1 MTATRLLKG
10 ATIVLAVAA
19 WLVAAALLWRT
30 KVPADLHRPRLGAAA
45 FFSASE
51 LHRAARYSS
60 VGQLLFLLGVGMQLA
75 VLAVLA
81 LLGRRL
87 TRGFAL
93 GEVGA
98 GVMIGVAASL
108 FVTLATLP
116 VGLLGLWWDRRYGIS
131 KQEYWSYV
139 VGQWGSVLARTATVA
154 IVLAVVMSLAR
165 RFARGW
171 WAIVAPMFVI
181 VGAVFVLVGSL
192 LAPIGT
198 HPIPDRRIAAAVER
212 LEQREGVPDTKVRV
226 DRVSGETRAVNG
238 ETTGLGPTTVVIL
251 WDTLFRSHLSDRA
264 IEFVTAHELGHA
276 ARRHIW
282 KGLGWGLLFTV
293 PLTFLLAAATRRR
306 GGLHRAEVV
315 PFALFVASALGFT
328 AMPLENVVSR
338 RYESEADWMA
348 LQSTRDPGAGREAFR
363 SFTQIDLAQPN
374 PPGWS
379 YVVLDDHPTVMQRL
393 AMTEAWSARTSRLRF
408 RATSP
413 PLRPVRTGRTGKAGT
428 ASRSASQAVPRY
440 RSRAGRSRAGS

>member
-30 KVPADLHRPRLGAAA
+30 KVPDSLHRPHLDPAAY
-45 FFSASE
+45 FSPSQ

-60 VGQLLFLLGVGMQLA
+60 VGRLLLLVGVAVQLA

-81 LLGRRL
+81 VLGRRL
-87 TRGFAL
+87 AQGFAL
-93 GEVGA
+93 GEIGA

-116 VGLLGLWWDRRYGIS
+116 VGLVGLWWDRRYGIS

-139 VGQWGSVLARTATVA
+139 LGLWSGVLARTVAVA

-165 RFARGW
+165 RFPRGW
-171 WAIVAPMFVI
+171 WAIVAPLFVG
-181 VGAVFVLVGSL
+181 VGAAFVVVAAL

-198 HPIPDRRIAAAVER
+198 HPIRQPRIAGVVER
-212 LEQREGVPDTKVRV
+212 LEQREGVAGTKVRV
-226 DRVSGETRAVNG
+226 DKVSDETRAVNG
-238 ETTGLGPTTVVIL
+238 ETTGVGPTTVVIL
-251 WDTLFRSHLSDRA
+251 WDTLFKSHLSDRA
-264 IEFVTAHELGHA
+264 IEFVVAHELGHA

-282 KGLGWGLLFTV
+282 KGLGWGLLLTV
-293 PLTFLLAAATRRR
+293 PLTFLLAEATRRR

-315 PFALFVASALGFT
+315 PFALLVALALSFLAT
-328 AMPLENVVSR
+328 PLENVVSR

-348 LQSTRDPGAGREAFR
+348 LQATRDPTAGREAFR
-363 SFTQIDLAQPN
+363 SFTRIDLAQPN

-379 YVVLDDHPTVMQRL
+379 YVLLDDHPTVIQRL
-393 AMTEAWSARTSRLRF
+393 AMTRAWARTQT
-408 RATSP
+408 RAD
-413 PLRPVRTGRTGKAGT
+413 
-428 ASRSASQAVPRY
+428 
-440 RSRAGRSRAGS
+440 RSRAGS